1 MFPPKCNGS
10 CISRKIV
17 VSSPAVMHMKEQF
30 KGSMALLGAT
40 VIWGFAFIAQS
51 VGMDLIGPFT
61 FQMVRCLLAVVFLIP
76 CSFLLDIG
84 KCSPAESANKWR
96 NPDLWKAGMICG
108 CALFVASSLQ
118 QIGLVYTD
126 AGKAGFITAMYIVL
140 TPVLGL
146 FLGRKISRGTVFN
159 VLMAVVGL
167 YLLSCLGVS
176 EVNIGDLFL
185 MGCAM
190 AFAVQITCIDHF
202 AAGLDGF
209 RLNCIQALTVA
220 VISIPFVLF
229 TEEVDPGNLLAC
241 WGPLCF
247 AGMLSMGLAY
257 SLQIV
262 GQKSLEPTTA
272 SLIMSLE
279 SVFAVLGGW
288 WLLGERMEGHEM
300 LGCGLVFAAV
310 VISQIP
316 SKSKVEN

>member
-1 MFPPKCNGS
+1 M
-10 CISRKIV
+10 V
-17 VSSPAVMHMKEQF
+17 LSPAVMKMKEQF
-30 KGSMALLGAT
+30 KGILALLGAT

-61 FQMVRCLLAVVFLIP
+61 FQMVRCLLAVVFLVP
-76 CSFLLDIG
+76 CSFLLDLG
-84 KCSPAESANKWR
+84 KSSPSESARKWK
-96 NPDLWKAGMICG
+96 NPALWKAGVLCG

-140 TPVLGL
+140 TPALGF
-146 FLGRKISRGTVFN
+146 FLGRRIPGNTVFS
-159 VLMAVVGL
+159 VLIAVVGL
-167 YLLSCLGVS
+167 YLLSCLGVTR
-176 EVNIGDLFL
+176 VNKGDLFL

-202 AAGLDGF
+202 ASALDGF

-220 VISIPFVLF
+220 ILSIPFVCF
-229 TEEVDPGNLLAC
+229 TEEVDVGNLIAC

-279 SVFAVLGGW
+279 SVFAVIGGC
-288 WLLGERMEGHEM
+288 WLLGERMVPHETM
-300 LGCGLVFAAV
+300 GCLLVFAAV
-310 VISQIP
+310 VISQLP
-316 SKSKVEN
+316 SKNQV

>member
-1 MFPPKCNGS
+1 
-10 CISRKIV
+10 
-17 VSSPAVMHMKEQF
+17 MKDRI
-30 KGSMALLGAT
+30 KGSLALLAAT

-61 FQMVRCLLAVVFLIP
+61 FQMVRCLLAVLLLIP
-76 CSFLLDIG
+76 LAFLLEAG
-84 KCSPAESANKWR
+84 KYSVAESLRRWK
-96 NPDLWKAGMICG
+96 DKHLWKAGILCG

-146 FLGRKISRGTVFN
+146 FLGRKISKGTTFSVI
-159 VLMAVVGL
+159 LAVIGL
-167 YLLSCLGVS
+167 YLLSCMGVS

-220 VISIPFVLF
+220 VLSAPFVCF
-229 TEEVDPGNLLAC
+229 TETLVLDDLLAC

-262 GQKSLEPTTA
+262 GQKRLEPTTA

-288 WLLGERMEGHEM
+288 WLLNERLAPHES
-300 LGCGLVFAAV
+300 LGCLLVFGAV
-310 VISQIP
+310 VISQLP
-316 SKSKVEN
+316 QKHK

>member
-1 MFPPKCNGS
+1 MNKHLRGTAS
-10 CISRKIV
+10 
-17 VSSPAVMHMKEQF
+17 
-30 KGSMALLGAT
+30 LLAAT

-61 FQMVRCLLAVVFLIP
+61 FQMVRCLLAVLFLIP
-76 CSFLLDIG
+76 CATLLDMG
-84 KCSPAESANKWR
+84 KYSVSQSFQKWKH
-96 NPDLWKAGMICG
+96 PDLWKAGIICG

-140 TPVLGL
+140 VPLLGL
-146 FLGRKISRGTVFN
+146 FRNRKPPKAAAVS
-159 VLMAVVGL
+159 VLLAVVGL
-167 YLLSCLGVS
+167 YLLSCMGVT
-176 EVNIGDLFL
+176 EINKGDLYL

-202 AAGLDGF
+202 AEGVDGF
-209 RLNCIQALTVA
+209 RLNCVQALTVA
-220 VISIPFVLF
+220 LLSAPFVVL
-229 TEEVDPGNLLAC
+229 TETVVPQDLMAC

-262 GQKSLEPTTA
+262 GQKNLEPTTA

-279 SVFAVLGGW
+279 SVFAALGGW
-288 WLLGERMEGHEM
+288 WLLDERMNGWE
-300 LGCGLVFAAV
+300 LTGCALVFTAV
-310 VISQIP
+310 VISQLP
-316 SKSKVEN
+316 ERSKQSKHEGTQWNC

>member
-1 MFPPKCNGS
+1 
-10 CISRKIV
+10 
-17 VSSPAVMHMKEQF
+17 MKEQF
-30 KGSMALLGAT
+30 KGTLALLAAT

-61 FQMVRCLLAVVFLIP
+61 FQMVRCLLAVLILVP
-76 CSFLLDIG
+76 GAFLLDIS
-84 KCSPAESANKWR
+84 KCSMGQSAQKWK
-96 NPDLWKAGMICG
+96 NPDLWKSGIICG

-140 TPVLGL
+140 VPILGL
-146 FLGRKISRGTVFN
+146 FLGRRVPKAAVFS
-159 VLMAVVGL
+159 VALAVVGL
-167 YLLSCLGVS
+167 YLLSCLGVT
-176 EVNIGDLFL
+176 EVNKGDLFL
-185 MGCAM
+185 MGCAL
-190 AFAVQITCIDHF
+190 AFSVQITCIDRF
-202 AAGLDGF
+202 AAAVDGF
-209 RLNCIQALTVA
+209 RLNCVQAVTVA
-220 VISIPFVLF
+220 VLSVPFVAF
-229 TEEVDPGNLLAC
+229 TETVDMGNLIAC

-288 WLLGERMEGHEM
+288 WLLGERMAPHEII
-300 LGCGLVFAAV
+300 GCGLVFTAV
-310 VISQIP
+310 VISQLP
-316 SKSKVEN
+316 EKRKVEN

>member
-1 MFPPKCNGS
+1 
-10 CISRKIV
+10 
-17 VSSPAVMHMKEQF
+17 MKNSV
-30 KGSMALLGAT
+30 KGSLALLTAT

-76 CSFLLDIG
+76 CAFVLDLG
-84 KCSPAESANKWR
+84 KCSAAQSAGKWKNPA
-96 NPDLWKAGMICG
+96 LWKAGILCG

-126 AGKAGFITAMYIVL
+126 AGKAGFLTAMYIVL
-140 TPVLGL
+140 VPVLGL
-146 FLGRKISRGTVFN
+146 FLGRKVPKSAAVS

-167 YLLSCLGVS
+167 YLLSCLGATQI
-176 EVNIGDLFL
+176 NIGDLCL
-185 MGCAM
+185 IGCAL

-202 AAGLDGF
+202 AAGVDGF
-209 RLNCIQALTVA
+209 RMNCIQALTVA
-220 VISIPFVLF
+220 VISVPFAFL
-229 TEEVDPGNLLAC
+229 TETIDVSNLLAC

-262 GQKSLEPTTA
+262 GQKSLEPSTA
-272 SLIMSLE
+272 ALIMSLE

-288 WLLGERMEGHEM
+288 WLLGERMEAHEI
-300 LGCGLVFAAV
+300 LGCCLVFGAV
-310 VISQIP
+310 VISQLP
-316 SKSKVEN
+316 EKKT

>member
-1 MFPPKCNGS
+1 MYL
-10 CISRKIV
+10 
-17 VSSPAVMHMKEQF
+17 MKEKM
-30 KGSMALLGAT
+30 KGSFALLSAT

-76 CSFLLDIG
+76 CAFVLDFRTCNVSKSFQ
-84 KCSPAESANKWR
+84 KWR
-96 NPDLWKAGMICG
+96 KPQLWKSGMICG
-108 CALFVASSLQ
+108 CALFLASSLQ

-140 TPVLGL
+140 VPILGL
-146 FLGRKISRGTVFN
+146 FLGRKVPKSAAFS
-159 VLMAVVGL
+159 VLLAVAGL
-167 YLLSCLGVS
+167 YLLSCLGS
-176 EVNIGDLFL
+176 SGINLGDLCL
-185 MGCAM
+185 MGCAL

-209 RLNCIQALTVA
+209 RMNCIQALTVA
-220 VISIPFVLF
+220 MLSVPFVIL
-229 TEEVDPGNLLAC
+229 TETIHWENLIAC

-272 SLIMSLE
+272 ALIMSLE
-279 SVFAVLGGW
+279 SVFAVIGGW
-288 WLLGERMEGHEM
+288 WLLGERMTTPEM
-300 LGCGLVFAAV
+300 TGCVLVFSAV

-316 SKSKVEN
+316 EKEKQ

>member
-1 MFPPKCNGS
+1 
-10 CISRKIV
+10 
-17 VSSPAVMHMKEQF
+17 MKQQF
-30 KGSMALLGAT
+30 KGSLALLAAT

-61 FQMVRCLLAVVFLIP
+61 FQMVRCFLAVVFLIP
-76 CSFLLDIG
+76 CAFVLDIG
-84 KCSPAESANKWR
+84 KCSLRESAEKWK
-96 NPDLWKAGMICG
+96 NPDLWKSGMLCG

-140 TPVLGL
+140 VPVLGL
-146 FLGRKISRGTVFN
+146 FLGRKVPKSAALS

-167 YLLSCLGVS
+167 YLLSCIGVT
-176 EVNIGDLFL
+176 EVNIGDISL
-185 MGCAM
+185 MGCAL

-202 AAGLDGF
+202 AAGVDGF
-209 RLNCIQALTVA
+209 RMNCVQALTVA
-220 VISIPFVLF
+220 VLSIPFVAF
-229 TEEVDPGNLLAC
+229 TETVDMRNLLAC

-288 WLLGERMEGHEM
+288 WLLGERMAVHEM
-300 LGCGLVFAAV
+300 IGCALVFGAV
-310 VISQIP
+310 VISQLP
-316 SKSKVEN
+316 EKKYLRAAALSCPKDAS